1 MLVRTTLIL
10 NDELVAEAK
19 RRAADRRLS
28 LSAVVNEALRKA
40 LQPPPGADQAAAF
53 SMPTYR
59 PGSAVIQDTSP
70 GDLHEL
76 LAAEE
81 RAPYRA

>member
-1 MLVRTTLIL
+1 MRTTLII

-19 RRAADRRLS
+19 RRAAERRQS

-40 LQPPPGADQAAAF
+40 LEDTGKPSPF
-53 SMPTYR
+53 SMPTFG
-59 PGSAVIQDTSP
+59 PAGAKKTDSSP
-70 GDLHEL
+70 SELHEI

-81 RAPYRA
+81 RAPYGRR